1 MNDRGYGLQ
10 RAEIKEMLQQLR
22 HGGSDELRAR
32 DERAV
37 FRGDSPDAAVSV
49 VATRVAEI
57 DFAVLDDRVV
67 PVGNVDRS
75 VRSHLHVDRAEGD
88 VIRLDQLDL
97 LARSKAGVSVA
108 GSRRE
113 PSFRSRRE
121 RATVVADD
129 VAADAMA
136 SEIVGDQVA
145 LPVVGQV
152 PAADD
157 LQTAQLRT
165 ARVQAAQDSFR
176 SERGDI
182 TRAGH
187 DVVDPLAAG
196 SVGRERHAVIV
207 KRMTPRIDEPA
218 SKHL

>member
-1 MNDRGYGLQ
+1 M
-10 RAEIKEMLQQLR
+10 
-22 HGGSDELRAR
+22 
-32 DERAV
+32 
-37 FRGDSPDAAVSV
+37 

-97 LARSKAGVSVA
+97 LARAEA
-108 GSRRE
+108 GS
-113 PSFRSRRE
+113 
-121 RATVVADD
+121 VLADD

-157 LQTAQLRT
+157 VQTFNF
-165 ARVQAAQDSFR
+165 VSSSPNR
-176 SERGDI
+176 SESHKIVGPDDGNAAKGIQRQEVRIAGDEMS
-182 TRAGH
+182 G
-187 DVVDPLAAG
+187 
-196 SVGRERHAVIV
+196 
-207 KRMTPRIDEPA
+207 
-218 SKHL
+218 

>member
-1 MNDRGYGLQ
+1 M
-10 RAEIKEMLQQLR
+10 
-22 HGGSDELRAR
+22 
-32 DERAV
+32 
-37 FRGDSPDAAVSV
+37 
-49 VATRVAEI
+49 TRVAEI

-67 PVGNVDRS
+67 SVGNVDRS

-97 LARSKAGVSVA
+97 LARAEA
-108 GSRRE
+108 GS
-113 PSFRSRRE
+113 
-121 RATVVADD
+121 VLADD

-136 SEIVGDQVA
+136 SEIVGNEIP

-176 SERGDI
+176 AERGDI
-182 TRAGH
+182 TRAGD

-218 SKHL
+218 SKHFRWLHGLRAELPNAPPAFSRRTPCGVSMWL